1 MIAYIILITY
11 LLVSFAWGL
20 FITKRPENNPE
31 SFFLSNRNLRTVA
44 LFFSLIAT
52 NFSAFFFL
60 GFAGEAYRVG
70 YAYYPMMA
78 FGTSFAA
85 INFYIIGNKA
95 WRLGKQKSYITPVEM
110 IRGES
115 RSVALSVIFMFFM
128 ILFMLP
134 FLAVQSVGAGL
145 ILENITGGAL
155 SYGMGVVLMTLLIL
169 IYVIVGG
176 MRGIV
181 AMDMKNGIIM
191 LSLMIT
197 AVIVLNNAMDGIA
210 ERNLSLEKVMPELF
224 QVQGKG
230 DFFTPLKWLSF
241 LLLWSA
247 CLPMFPQIFTRF
259 LMGKNLRIF
268 KKTTILYAFIPPFL
282 FIVPVIIGVL
292 GHFDFPGLEGKA
304 SDAILPML
312 LGKYTPQWFSALI
325 LTGALAA
332 FISTVDSIVMAIASI
347 GTRDFYVQ
355 FVKKQASH
363 GEQVVAARWIIFLVA
378 VIGMIIA
385 LLRPASIFAIVSL
398 TFSGSALLYPV
409 VIGIFYLKNV
419 PWTWSFWA
427 LLSGEILLAG
437 LNFGWL
443 PTEWMGSALPVLPA
457 FLWTFIWILAGEFWG
472 ARSKRNRNF

>member
-1 MIAYIILITY
+1 MIPYIILISY
-11 LLVSFAWGL
+11 LLISFAWGL
-20 FITKRPENNPE
+20 FFTKRPENNPE

-85 INFYIIGNKA
+85 INFYVIGNKA
-95 WRLGKQKSYITPVEM
+95 WRLGKQKAYITPVEM

-115 RSVALSVIFMFFM
+115 GSLPLSVLFMLFM

-145 ILENITGGAL
+145 ILENITGGAI
-155 SYGMGVVLMTLLIL
+155 SYAQGVVLMTLLIL

-191 LSLMIT
+191 LTLMLT
-197 AVIVLNNAMDGIA
+197 AVLVLDNSMGGIA
-210 ERNLSLEKVMPELF
+210 ENNLSLREVMPELF
-224 QVQGKG
+224 DVRGRG

-292 GHFDFPGLEGKA
+292 GHIDFPGLEGKA

-312 LGKYTPQWFSALI
+312 LGKYTPDWFSALI

-332 FISTVDSIVMAIASI
+332 FISTVDSILMAIASI
-347 GTRDFYVQ
+347 GTRDFYLQ
-355 FVKKQASH
+355 FVKRDANH
-363 GEQVVAARWIIFLVA
+363 AGQVKAARWIIFLVA
-378 VIGMIIA
+378 MIGMVIA
-385 LLRPASIFAIVSL
+385 LLRPASIFAIVTM
-398 TFSGSALLYPV
+398 TFSGSALLYPI
-409 VIGIFYLKNV
+409 VIGIFYFRHV
-419 PWTWSFWA
+419 HWTWSFWA
-427 LLSGEILLAG
+427 LLSGEIILAA
-437 LNFGWL
+437 LSFQWVSV
-443 PTEWMGSALPVLPA
+443 EWMGTALPVLPA
-457 FLWTFIWILAGEFWG
+457 FLWTFIWVLAGEFYG
-472 ARSKRNRNF
+472 RATKKN

>member
-1 MIAYIILITY
+1 MIPYIILISY

-20 FITKRPENNPE
+20 FFTKRPENNPE

-115 RSVALSVIFMFFM
+115 GSVPLSVVFMLFM

-155 SYGMGVVLMTLLIL
+155 SYGQGVVLMTFLIL

-191 LSLMIT
+191 LTLMLT
-197 AVIVLNNAMDGIA
+197 AILVLDNSMGGIS
-210 ERNLSLEKVMPELF
+210 ENNLSLQEAMPELF
-224 QVQGKG
+224 VVRGRG

-292 GHFDFPGLEGKA
+292 GHIDFAGLEGKA

-312 LGKYTPQWFSALI
+312 LGKYTPDWFSALI

-332 FISTVDSIVMAIASI
+332 FISTVDSILMAIASI
-347 GTRDFYVQ
+347 GTRDFYLQ
-355 FVKKQASH
+355 FVKRDANH
-363 GEQVVAARWIIFLVA
+363 GGQVKAARWIIFLVA
-378 VIGMIIA
+378 MIGMVIA
-385 LLRPASIFAIVSL
+385 LLRPASIFSIVTM
-398 TFSGSALLYPV
+398 TFSGSALLYPI
-409 VIGIFYLKNV
+409 VIGIFYLKHV
-419 PWTWSFWA
+419 HWAWSFWA
-427 LLSGEILLAG
+427 LLSGEILLAA
-437 LNFGWL
+437 LSFQWVSV
-443 PTEWMGSALPVLPA
+443 EWMGSALPVLPA
-457 FLWTFIWILAGEFWG
+457 FLWTFIWVLAGEVYG
-472 ARSKRNRNF
+472 RAAERAE

>member
-1 MIAYIILITY
+1 MMPYIILITY
-11 LLVSFAWGL
+11 LLLSFAWGL

-95 WRLGKQKSYITPVEM
+95 WRLGKQKLYITPVEM

-115 RSVALSVIFMFFM
+115 GSLSISVLFMFFM

-145 ILENITGGAL
+145 ILENITGGTL
-155 SYGMGVVLMTLLIL
+155 SYGQGVVLMTLLIL
-169 IYVIVGG
+169 VYVIVGG

-191 LSLMIT
+191 LTLMLT
-197 AVIVLNNAMDGIA
+197 AVIVLNNSMGGIA
-210 ERNLSLEKVMPELF
+210 ESNLSLRETMPELF
-224 QVQGKG
+224 AIRGRG

-241 LLLWSA
+241 LLLWST

-292 GHFDFPGLEGKA
+292 GHLDFPGLEGKD

-312 LGKYTPQWFSALI
+312 LGKYTPVWFSALI

-332 FISTVDSIVMAIASI
+332 FISTVDSILMAIASI
-347 GTRDFYVQ
+347 GTRDFYMQ
-355 FVKKQASH
+355 FLKKDADHRGQVK
-363 GEQVVAARWIIFLVA
+363 AARWIIFMIAMV
-378 VIGMIIA
+378 GMFIA
-385 LLRPASIFAIVSL
+385 LLRPASIFTIVTM
-398 TFSGSALLYPV
+398 TFSGSALLYPI
-409 VIGIFYLKNV
+409 VIGIFYLKHV
-419 PWTWSFWA
+419 HWTWSFWA
-427 LLSGEILLAG
+427 LLSGEIILAA
-437 LNFGWL
+437 LSFQWVSV
-443 PTEWMGSALPVLPA
+443 EWMGSALPVLPA
-457 FLWTFIWILAGEFWG
+457 FIWTFAWVVVGEIYG
-472 ARSKRNRNF
+472 QMRIGNRK